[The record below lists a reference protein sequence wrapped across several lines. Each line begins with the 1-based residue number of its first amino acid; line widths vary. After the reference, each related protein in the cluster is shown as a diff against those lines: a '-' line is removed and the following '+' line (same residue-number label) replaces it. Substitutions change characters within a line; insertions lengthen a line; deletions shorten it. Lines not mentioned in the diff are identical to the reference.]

1 MQKRLVVLL
10 CALPSL
16 AFSAETAR
24 PHPAAGVAAP
34 TGVLKL
40 RVAHIFDEKYAWH
53 KAFERFRDILKAKSN
68 GAIEVQIFP
77 NRVLGEEKDYI
88 SYLRLGALDMATL
101 STGGLSTVAKEAGF
115 FDLMYLW
122 KDRDHWTRAL
132 DGEVGQM
139 MSDSIRKS
147 TSTPAAPGFEVLGYW
162 SGSELNIV
170 GRVRGYQT
178 IKDLEGIK
186 IRSQGVDVQLEQW
199 KALGASP
206 VVVPYEGI
214 YDAFKSG
221 LLDATPGIVAAVFT
235 QKVYEVAPHMS
246 LTAHNYIVRPF
257 VMSGHTWKKLT
268 PAQRKL
274 VMDAAREATLLAR
287 EFEAQQNDD
296 YTEVLK
302 TRYGVKFYPFR
313 EREAM
318 REKTQALREQVAA
331 EMGLTKV
338 LVAIEAAKSPRK

>member
-1 MQKRLVVLL
+1 MPRLPILIL
-10 CALPSL
+10 SLLPSL
-16 AFSAETAR
+16 ALAAEGTR
-24 PHPAAGVAAP
+24 PQPPAPGAQP
-34 TGVLKL
+34 GVLKL

-68 GAIEVQIFP
+68 GTIDVQIFP

-88 SYLRLGALDMATL
+88 SYLRLGALDLATL
-101 STGGLSTVAKEAGF
+101 STGGLSTVAKEAGL

-122 KDRDHWTRAL
+122 KDRDHWVRAL

-139 MSDSIRKS
+139 MSDAIRKS
-147 TSTPAAPGFEVLGYW
+147 TGTAAAPGFEVLGYW

-178 IKDLEGIK
+178 VKDLEGMK
-186 IRSQGVDVQLEQW
+186 IRSQGVDVQMEQW

-206 VVVPYEGI
+206 VTVPYEGI

-235 QKVYEVAPHMS
+235 QKVYEVAPHIS

-274 VMDAAREATLLAR
+274 VTEAAREATLLAR
-287 EFEAQQNDD
+287 DYEIQQNDD
-296 YTEVLK
+296 YTDVLK

-331 EMGLTKV
+331 EMGLTRV
-338 LVAIEAAKSPRK
+338 LTAIEAAKSPRK